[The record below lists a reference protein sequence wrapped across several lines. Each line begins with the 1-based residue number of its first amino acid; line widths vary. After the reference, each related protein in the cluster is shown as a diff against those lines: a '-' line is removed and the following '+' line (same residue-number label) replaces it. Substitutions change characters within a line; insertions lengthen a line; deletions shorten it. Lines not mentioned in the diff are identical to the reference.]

1 MKVRYLS
8 CFPENDVVEEP
19 LNELIRD
26 LPATDFDARVA
37 TIPTADALRD
47 FLLHEDFSD
56 CDILILGA
64 HGHDSKTGFCVRG
77 QEVRWHDLAALL
89 KDALPKTCTF
99 IFYSCNGGYP
109 GIGHAFSK
117 SSGPDFIFGPFIR
130 VLPDAMAHAVK
141 AAIDSKRNGMKTSDD
156 ARRLVESINRWAA
169 ETYFGRYDQSFL
181 RVLWKCG
188 RRICRY
194 PDTPSRDQPTR
205 APIKL
210 RGWKR
215 KVSARTAPQRKR
227 QTNK

>member
-1 MKVRYLS
+1 MRVRYLS

-26 LPATDFDARVA
+26 LTATDVDVRVA
-37 TIPTADALRD
+37 TIPTPDALRD
-47 FLLHEDFSD
+47 FLLHEDFCD

-64 HGHDSKTGFCVRG
+64 HGHDSKTGFCVRE

-89 KDALPKTCTF
+89 KDALPTTCTF

-117 SSGPDFIFGPFIR
+117 SSGPDFIFGPYIR
-130 VLPDAMAHAVK
+130 VLPDAMTHAVR
-141 AAIDSKRNGMKTSDD
+141 AVIEAKRSGMKTSGE

-169 ETYFGRYDQSFL
+169 ETYFKKYDRSFL
-181 RVLWKCG
+181 RVLWKSG
-188 RRICRY
+188 HKISRY
-194 PDTPSRDQPTR
+194 PNKPSRDQPTKT
-205 APIKL
+205 PIKL

-215 KVSARTAPQRKR
+215 
-227 QTNK
+227 